1 MNRLVNHYCLEEFR
15 DGTYIMDF
23 DEDYIYVY
31 HLTGKFENVPCLVQI
46 IEK

>member
-1 MNRLVNHYCLEEFR
+1 MNRILHYQSLEEFR

-23 DEDYIYVY
+23 DEDFIYVY
-31 HLTGKFENVPCLVQI
+31 HLTGKFENVICLVQI